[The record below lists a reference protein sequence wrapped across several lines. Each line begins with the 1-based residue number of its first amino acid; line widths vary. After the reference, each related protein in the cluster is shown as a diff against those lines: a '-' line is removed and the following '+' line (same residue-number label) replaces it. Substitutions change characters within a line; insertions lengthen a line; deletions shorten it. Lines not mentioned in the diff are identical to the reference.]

1 MQYFIIHGLKPRG
14 NSYRYFVKSANCR
27 TLIYTVFRINNIAY
41 LVCSQNIVL
50 EMISSI
56 KYRILSGIYLQ
67 SRNSLS
73 IILIN
78 LTLILIACMLG
89 MQGCTKKANEIQET
103 VQVKIKI
110 LDMETKKITPVMACI
125 TSTMDGKVRI
135 PTATEGTDSV
145 SQTDVFY
152 KGIEYNKD
160 KNWIG
165 PIRKMNGL
173 GNNEDRSYVYDRLP
187 SIPHWKDPVAYQIS
201 GDFRINLPAGSWRI
215 SLEHGNEYIPITEEF
230 SLEGNEKEIT
240 LTYHLKRW
248 INLPKMHWYSGDVHV
263 HHPTNKPEFKEFLLE
278 YAKAE
283 NIHMVNV
290 LEMGHHLGTEFK
302 QEGFGE
308 KFRTNQGDIWLVSG
322 QEDPR
327 STFGHIIGLNISQ
340 MERDT
345 STYNYYDLVFKKL
358 QLQQGA
364 IVGYAHLSW
373 NGCDLPRGFPWY
385 ITTGDIDF
393 VELLQFSK
401 INTLDYYDYLNLG
414 FRITA
419 AAGSDVPWGSTLGEV
434 RTFVYTGKNFSADS
448 WFKGLKDG
456 HTFVS
461 NGPALFLEAD
471 EKLPGSEIIRTKGS
485 VTNLN
490 VKAISHPAI
499 GSIERVAIY
508 NNDGLLMEKTNS
520 ENADSIQIKLS
531 HVLNNSQW
539 LAAVV
544 YCNNGAVAHTTP
556 IYFIIDG
563 ESTWDVKKAPAIIE
577 KQMVAIRGIEEEMK
591 AADPVDTGVLD
602 RLDMA
607 KDFYKNMLGQIAN

>member
-1 MQYFIIHGLKPRG
+1 MRK
-14 NSYRYFVKSANCR
+14 
-27 TLIYTVFRINNIAY
+27 
-41 LVCSQNIVL
+41 
-50 EMISSI
+50 
-56 KYRILSGIYLQ
+56 
-67 SRNSLS
+67 
-73 IILIN
+73 
-78 LTLILIACMLG
+78 TLILVACLLSVL
-89 MQGCTKKANEIQET
+89 GCTQKQNKNQDVI
-103 VQVKIKI
+103 QVKIRV
-110 LDMETKKITPVMACI
+110 LDAETNEVTPVMACI
-125 TSTMDGKVRI
+125 TSTMDDKVRI
-135 PTATEGTDSV
+135 PTSAEATDSV

-152 KGIEYNKD
+152 KGIEYNKN

-173 GNNEDRSYVYDRLP
+173 GNNDDRSYVYDQLP
-187 SIPHWKDPVAYQIS
+187 SIPHWAAPVAYQIS
-201 GDFRINLPAGSWRI
+201 GDFSIKLPPGTWRI

-230 SLEGNEKEIT
+230 TIQEDEKEIS
-240 LTYHLKRW
+240 LTFLLKRW
-248 INLPKMHWYSGDVHV
+248 INLPTLGWYSGDVHV
-263 HHPTNKPEFKEFLLE
+263 HHPTNKPEFREFLLE

-283 NIHMVNV
+283 DIHMVNV

-302 QEGFGE
+302 QAGFGE
-308 KFRTNQGDIWLVSG
+308 KFRTNKGDIWLVSG

-327 STFGHIIGLNISQ
+327 STFGHIIGLNINQ

-358 QLQQGA
+358 QIQQGA
-364 IVGYAHLSW
+364 LVGYAHFSW

-419 AAGSDVPWGSTLGEV
+419 AAGSDVPWGSTMGEV
-434 RTFVYTGKNFSADS
+434 RTFVYTGNTYSADT
-448 WFKGLKDG
+448 WFNGLKNG

-471 EKLPGSEIIRTKGS
+471 NKLPGSEIIKSKGS
-485 VTNLN
+485 TTNLN

-508 NNDGLLMEKTNS
+508 NNDGLLLERLNPEK
-520 ENADSIQIKLS
+520 ADSIQISLS
-531 HVLNNSQW
+531 HGLEKSQW

-544 YCNNGAVAHTTP
+544 YCDNGAVAHTTP
-556 IYFIIDG
+556 VYFIIDG
-563 ESTWDVKKAPAIIE
+563 KPTWDEQKAPAIID
-577 KQMVAIRGIEEEMK
+577 KQLVAIQAIEDETKTKEK
-591 AADPVDTGVLD
+591 IDQGVLD
-602 RLDMA
+602 RLILA
-607 KDFYKNMLGQIAN
+607 KDFYKNLLNQIGS